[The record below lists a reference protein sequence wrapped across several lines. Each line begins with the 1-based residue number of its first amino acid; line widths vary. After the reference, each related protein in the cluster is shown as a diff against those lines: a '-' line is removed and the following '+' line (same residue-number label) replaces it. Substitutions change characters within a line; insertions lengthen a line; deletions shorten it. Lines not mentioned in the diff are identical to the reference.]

1 MPRRLLRSPAG
12 RRRGRQHLEAAA
24 GPAVLPLGLLPPH
37 VSEGTHST
45 VELAHETVEIGLV
58 KFESSFDPSTGQ
70 WNMVAPMITARI
82 RHGVAAANGKL
93 YAVGGMDEDAFELRS
108 VECFDSSTEQW
119 SAVADMSTTRVDHDV
134 AAVDDKLYAIGGYDN
149 TGTDLSSME
158 CFDPSTGQWSG
169 VADMSTTRYGHGVAA
184 LECPQD

>member
-1 MPRRLLRSPAG
+1 MGERRESSGTLDSIHWRVTVECEEEKGREEVRTGLWGDVVRAGSSPDPLIDEIDGGVPRRLLRSPAG

-45 VELAHETVEIGLV
+45 VGIGTRDRGNRFGQVE
-58 KFESSFDPSTGQ
+58 SCFDPSTGQ

-108 VECFDSSTEQW
+108 VECFDS
-119 SAVADMSTTRVDHDV
+119 
-134 AAVDDKLYAIGGYDN
+134 
-149 TGTDLSSME
+149 
-158 CFDPSTGQWSG
+158 
-169 VADMSTTRYGHGVAA
+169 
-184 LECPQD
+184 